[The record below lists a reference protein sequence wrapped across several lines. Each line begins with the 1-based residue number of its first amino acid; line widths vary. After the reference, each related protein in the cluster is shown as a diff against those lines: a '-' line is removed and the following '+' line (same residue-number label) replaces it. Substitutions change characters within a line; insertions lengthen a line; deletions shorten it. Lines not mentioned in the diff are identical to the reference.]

1 MTEDIAMSKNAW
13 QQAFSFK
20 ANFQSIYQRRASN
33 FAPID
38 GIRALSIILVLVYHT
53 FLVYDIANNH
63 ETVDSIM
70 AHMGGFW
77 SWAWNGDKGV
87 DVFFVMSGFLISGI
101 LLKQYSKTGNLNLKN
116 FYIRRYL
123 RLTPAYYFML
133 TIYWLLSAHNSN
145 AIWANYLYV
154 SNFLPYEQQ
163 AAGWTWSLAVE
174 EQFYFIYP
182 LILMAVFRWAK
193 HLGWTLL
200 ALFFTS
206 IFVNTFIVLNDDM
219 LRTTPSSA
227 IYAYGDFYHHFF
239 TVLYDDLYTRFGG
252 LVVGCLAAYGMHFHL
267 EKLKKI
273 ANTQF
278 GILMTVL
285 GVALIVFFMAFPV
298 FSHAY
303 DANQALHIF
312 YYIFNHT
319 LFAVGVGILI
329 LAMLLQQ
336 HRLAGGLRW
345 FFSLPFW
352 YPIASLSYSLYL
364 IHLVVMIMVIPAI
377 LHLTMTMPEVYPWS
391 MGQILLYGF
400 IISSVLSM
408 AIAALM
414 YLFIEK
420 PIMNLRR

>member
-1 MTEDIAMSKNAW
+1 MTQDVAMTKSAW
-13 QQAFSFK
+13 QKAFSFK
-20 ANFQSIYQRRASN
+20 ANFQSIYQRRPSN

-53 FLVYDIANNH
+53 FLVYDIANHN
-63 ETVDSIM
+63 ETVASIM
-70 AHMGGFW
+70 AHLGGVW
-77 SWAWNGDKGV
+77 TWAWNGDKGV

-101 LLKQYSKTGNLNLKN
+101 LLGQYSKEGHLNLKN

-133 TIYWLLSAHNSN
+133 TVYWLLSANNSN
-145 AIWANYLYV
+145 AVWANYLYV
-154 SNFLPYEQQ
+154 SNFLPYENQ

-182 LILMAVFRWAK
+182 LILMVVFKWTK
-193 HLGWTLL
+193 HLGAVLVV
-200 ALFFTS
+200 LFFAS
-206 IFVNTFIVLNDDM
+206 IAINILIVLNDDM
-219 LRTTPSSA
+219 IRTTPSSA

-252 LVVGCLAAYGMHFHL
+252 LVVGCLAAFAMHFHQ
-267 EKLKKI
+267 EKLSQI
-273 ANTQF
+273 ANSGF
-278 GILMTVL
+278 GVVLTIL
-285 GVALIVFFMAFPV
+285 GVSLIVFFMAFPV
-298 FSHAY
+298 FSHEY
-303 DANQALHIF
+303 DANQILQNL

-329 LAMLLQQ
+329 IAMLLQK
-336 HRLAGGLRW
+336 HWLANAFRW

-364 IHLVVMIMVIPAI
+364 IHLVVMILVIPAMVN
-377 LHLTMTMPEVYPWS
+377 LTLTMPAQYPWS
-391 MGQILLYGF
+391 MGEVLLYGF
-400 IISSVLSM
+400 VVSSVLSF

-420 PIMNLRR
+420 PVMNLRR

>member
-1 MTEDIAMSKNAW
+1 MTDDVAMSKSAW
-13 QQAFSFK
+13 QKAFSLS

-53 FLVYDIANNH
+53 FLVYDIANPN
-63 ETVDSIM
+63 ETVASIM
-70 AHMGGFW
+70 VHLGGAW
-77 SWAWNGDKGV
+77 TWAWNGDKGV

-101 LLKQYSKTGNLNLKN
+101 LFKQYTKEGHLNLKN

-133 TIYWLLSAHNSN
+133 TIYWLLSANNSN

-154 SNFLPYEQQ
+154 SNFLDYQHQ

-182 LILMAVFRWAK
+182 LILMAVFKWAK
-193 HLGWTLL
+193 HLGWVLL
-200 ALFFTS
+200 ALLFAS
-206 IFVNTFIVLNDDM
+206 IAVNTALVLNDEL
-219 LRTTPSSA
+219 LRTTPSSV
-227 IYAYGDFYHHFF
+227 IYSYGDFYHHFF

-252 LVVGCLAAYGMHFHL
+252 LVVGCLAAYAMHFHQA
-267 EKLKKI
+267 KL
-273 ANTQF
+273 AQVTNSNF
-278 GILMTVL
+278 GLAMTLL
-285 GVALIVFFMAFPV
+285 GVSLVVFFMAFPA
-298 FSHAY
+298 FSHEY
-303 DANQALHIF
+303 DAYQTLHVL

-319 LFAVGVGILI
+319 LFALGVGILI
-329 LAMLLQQ
+329 IAMLLQQ
-336 HRLAGGLRW
+336 HLIANVFRW
-345 FFSLPFW
+345 FFSLSFW

-364 IHLVVMIMVIPAI
+364 IHLVVMVIVIPAI
-377 LHLTMTMPEVYPWS
+377 LHLTISMPVAYPWS

-400 IISSVLSM
+400 IMSTLLSLAIS
-408 AIAALM
+408 ALM
-414 YLFIEK
+414 YLLIEK